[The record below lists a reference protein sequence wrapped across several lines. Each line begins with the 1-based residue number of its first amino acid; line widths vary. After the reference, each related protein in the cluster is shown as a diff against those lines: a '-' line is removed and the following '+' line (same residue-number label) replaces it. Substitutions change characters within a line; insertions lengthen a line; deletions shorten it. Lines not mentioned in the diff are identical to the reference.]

1 MAVDTRILAGVVASA
16 CPSMSTVRGG
26 TPSPAKLSL
35 RPRWRS
41 VIPPPPRLH
50 SAQPMVVGT
59 LRIGSLGAGVGGTDR
74 EAVRRLETNRVVADV
89 AALGEEDRD
98 GFRGVMGSVC
108 AVAELDDGWRI

>member
-1 MAVDTRILAGVVASA
+1 MAVDTRIRAGVVASA
-16 CPSMSTVRGG
+16 CPSMSTVRGV

-59 LRIGSLGAGVGGTDR
+59 LRIGSLGAGVG
-74 EAVRRLETNRVVADV
+74 
-89 AALGEEDRD
+89 EEDCD
-98 GFRGVMGSVC
+98 GFRGVMGTAAADADEDVGLHLC
-108 AVAELDDGWRI
+108 GYRHP